1 MKKVS
6 ILGAGESGVGA
17 ALLARQQGL
26 EIWLSEK
33 GSIQDRFKK
42 ELVEN
47 HIPFEEGGH
56 NWEKLADADVVIKSP
71 GIPDNVEIIERLKA
85 AGLEIISE
93 IEFASFFTRANIIG
107 ITGSNGKTTTTHL
120 TYHLLKT
127 AGLSVKMGG
136 NVGKSFARILCE
148 DLADNYVLELS
159 SFQLDGIQTFRP
171 NISMI
176 LNITPDHLDRY
187 DYKMEKYAA
196 AKFRITMNQQDN
208 DVFIYN
214 AENETV
220 LEGLEI
226 HDIKAQK
233 VGIKVPTAHFEI
245 GKQKYSFE
253 NTRLTGPH
261 NRFNAACAI
270 TTAWLMDVSPERIQ
284 AGLDTFAPVPHR
296 MEWVRTYKGIDFI
309 NDSKATNVDAV
320 FFALE
325 AMQKPIIWI
334 VGGQDK
340 GNDYQPLL
348 TLVEEKVK
356 GIVCLGID
364 NDKIKE
370 TFSKLCKPIVEAA
383 SSAAAVKA
391 ATNLAQE
398 GDVVLLSPACA
409 SFDLFKNYE
418 DRGDQFKKAVQL
430 LEE

>member
-1 MKKVS
+1 MQKVT

-17 ALLARQQGL
+17 ALLAQKQGF

-33 GSIQDRFKK
+33 GNIQERYRK
-42 ELVEN
+42 ELIEN
-47 HIPFEEGGH
+47 NIPFEEGGH
-56 NWEKLADADVVIKSP
+56 TWEKIQDADWIIKSP
-71 GIPDNVEIIERLKA
+71 GIPDKVELIQQLLKL
-85 AGLEIISE
+85 GKPVISE
-93 IEFASFFTRANIIG
+93 IEFASFYTDATIIG

-127 AGLSVKMGG
+127 GGLSVVMGG

-148 DLADNYVLELS
+148 APADVYVLELS
-159 SFQLDGIQTFRP
+159 SFQLDGIETFRP

-187 DYKMEKYAA
+187 DYQMSKYAA
-196 AKFRITMNQQDN
+196 SKFRITMNQTEN
-208 DVFIYN
+208 DVFFYN
-214 AENETV
+214 AENEAS
-220 LEGLEI
+220 LEGLDI
-226 HDIKAQK
+226 HPIQAQK
-233 VGIKVPTAHFEI
+233 IGIKIPGMVFNLEGHD
-245 GKQKYSFE
+245 YSFDT
-253 NTRLTGPH
+253 TRLQGPH

-270 TTAWLMDVSPERIQ
+270 TAAWLMDVAPEKIQ
-284 AGLDTFAPVPHR
+284 AGLNSFSPVPHR
-296 MEWVRTYKGIDFI
+296 MEWVRNFKGIEYI

-325 AMQKPIIWI
+325 AMTKPVVWI

-340 GNDYQPLL
+340 GNDYQPLI

-356 GIVCLGID
+356 AIICLGID
-364 NDKIKE
+364 NEKIKE

-383 SSAAAVKA
+383 SSAAAVYE
-391 ATNLAQE
+391 ATNQAQE

-418 DRGDQFKKAVQL
+418 DRGDQFKHEVLKL
-430 LEE
+430 